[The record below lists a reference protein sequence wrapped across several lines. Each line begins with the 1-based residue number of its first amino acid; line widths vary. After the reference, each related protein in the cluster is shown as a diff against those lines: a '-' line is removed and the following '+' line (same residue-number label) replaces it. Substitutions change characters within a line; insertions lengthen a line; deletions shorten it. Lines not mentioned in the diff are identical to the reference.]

1 MAATIRDIR
10 KKTGLSLATISKYLN
25 GGNVL
30 PENAKAIANAIDE
43 LHYEVNEVARGLA
56 TKKTRTIGVL
66 IQSFENVFA
75 GTLVSNI
82 ESVLRQHNYSTIVC
96 DSQGDEKLEEEAL
109 HFLISKRVDGI
120 IIIPTANS
128 PRYLQPVFEK
138 GIPIVLI
145 DRAFQDRTSGEALP
159 DCEIASVLIDNV
171 KAAKEAVEVL
181 LNHNHKEIAII
192 CGDDREYTGRKRL
205 AGYVEALTENDISIK
220 DVYIKQGKL
229 TVEHGYQAMKE
240 LLSMKER
247 PTAVFMT
254 NYEISLGGILAINES
269 GVHFPEEISLIG
281 FDNFMLAQIV
291 KPSLWTVAQPMEK
304 IAVTAAELMLEKL
317 GANITAEEMKELLT
331 GIERKTSKQIVLDTS
346 IYKGESVKKL

>member
-10 KKTGLSLATISKYLN
+10 EKTGLSLATISKYLN

-56 TKKTRTIGVL
+56 TKRTRTIGVL

-109 HFLISKRVDGI
+109 HFLVSKRVDGI
-120 IIIPTANS
+120 IIIPTANN
-128 PRYLQPVFEK
+128 PEYLQPVFEK
-138 GIPIVLI
+138 GIPVVLI
-145 DRAFQDRTSGEALP
+145 DRAFSNDEI
-159 DCEIASVLIDNV
+159 DCVLIDNV
-171 KAAKEAVEVL
+171 KAAKEAIEVL
-181 LNHNHKEIAII
+181 LNHNHEEIAII
-192 CGDDREYTGRKRL
+192 CGDDKEYTGRKRL

-220 DVYIKQGKL
+220 DVYIKRGKL

-254 NYEISLGGILAINES
+254 NYEITLGGILAINES

-291 KPSLWTVAQPMEK
+291 KPSLWTVTQPMEK

-317 GANITAEEMKELLT
+317 CNGKMSDKRQGEAADK
-331 GIERKTSKQIVLDTS
+331 RKIILETS
-346 IYKGESVKKL
+346 IYEGKSIRSL